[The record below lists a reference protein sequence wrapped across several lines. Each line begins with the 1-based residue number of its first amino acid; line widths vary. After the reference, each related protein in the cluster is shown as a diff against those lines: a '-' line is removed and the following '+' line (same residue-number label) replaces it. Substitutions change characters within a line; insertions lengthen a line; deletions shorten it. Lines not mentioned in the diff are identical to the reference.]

1 MLRPPC
7 HPPSPPPTTPDSPD
21 QEPCTAGRMQTSWGV
36 APPSKLFL
44 GRQALVDK
52 FIPPASPWRRPGVDR
67 HVELGWGAAGR
78 FEAPQMPVIFTAFS
92 LV

>member
-1 MLRPPC
+1 MGGKTAVLRPPC

-52 FIPPASPWRRPGVDR
+52 FIPRPVPVGGQERTDTWS
-67 HVELGWGAAGR
+67 LGGAQPEGSK
-78 FEAPQMPVIFTAFS
+78 PHKCQ
-92 LV
+92 